1 MKKHSILHA
10 TIATIAM
17 LFTQIPVIAGNALS
31 WEKTIVE
38 VDAEIGQG
46 EVNAYYP
53 FTNTSDSSITITNS
67 TASCGCTVPSLEK
80 TLTLRAKPVSC
91 SPLSIS
97 GVASA
102 RSTKRSP
109 WKSKKLAAPKATSS
123 P

>member
-53 FTNTSDSSITITNS
+53 FTNTSDSSITITKS

-80 TLTLRAKPVSC
+80 DTY
-91 SPLSIS
+91 
-97 GVASA
+97 
-102 RSTKRSP
+102 
-109 WKSKKLAAPKATSS
+109 APGET
-123 P
+123 